1 MVNFFTE
8 KDIIEAK
15 KNGNNVKLNVK
26 NLQYF

>member
-1 MVNFFTE
+1 MVNFFTK